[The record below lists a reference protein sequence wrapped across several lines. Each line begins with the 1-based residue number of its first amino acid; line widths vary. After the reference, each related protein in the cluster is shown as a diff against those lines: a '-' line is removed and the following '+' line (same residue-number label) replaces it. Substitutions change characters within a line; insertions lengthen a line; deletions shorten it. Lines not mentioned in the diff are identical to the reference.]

1 MVQTRAQKKAIAKSN
16 RRRLKKSK
24 CRGKGPA
31 SCRGTAGCS
40 VASGKKR
47 SFCRT
52 RKNRTRRSRN
62 QKGGFLTGLL
72 TAARQSLLPVL
83 IVVKSILNPS
93 LLKVVLDLYL
103 KYLGR
108 DK

>member
-83 IVVKSILNPS
+83 MYKAQKHQQKRVRSRTQKRKS
-93 LLKVVLDLYL
+93 
-103 KYLGR
+103 R
-108 DK
+108 R

>member
-1 MVQTRAQKKAIAKSN
+1 MVQTRAQKRAIAKSN

-31 SCRGTAGCS
+31 SCRGTAGCK

-72 TAARQSLLPVL
+72 TASRQALLPVL
-83 IVVKSILNPS
+83 MYKAQKHQQKRVRSRTQKRKS
-93 LLKVVLDLYL
+93 
-103 KYLGR
+103 R
-108 DK
+108 R